1 MNFFLWNPQLCLP
14 WKWCE
19 RNYCCGQ
26 HACIVIAADE
36 TKLLLFSTLTLP
48 IDACD
53 RSHYC
58 DCNLGISACI
68 ELLQCSSCST
78 FSMFFL
84 SSDYLNCLCSDY
96 CPVARRDGCEFSC
109 NMVSKNLRK
118 TCYHTF
124 YKQIKT
130 MVSFVRKISY
140 FNLYSSTTL
149 CSGKP
154 RDFAI
159 LTLSQMYLRWPCLKL
174 LDPICIAPPKNFI
187 LRSFFGCVY

>member
-1 MNFFLWNPQLCLP
+1 MNATIVAGRRLVLWLQQM
-14 WKWCE
+14 K
-19 RNYCCGQ
+19 RNYCYSLHLLRPLMLATGVI
-26 HACIVIAADE
+26 IVI
-36 TKLLLFSTLTLP
+36 T
-48 IDACD
+48 I
-53 RSHYC
+53 
-58 DCNLGISACI
+58 NLGISAWI

-130 MVSFVRKISY
+130 MVRFVRKVSY
-140 FNLYSSTTL
+140 FTFYSSTTL

-159 LTLSQMYLRWPCLKL
+159 LTLSQLYLRWPCLKL
-174 LDPICIAPPKNFI
+174 LDPICIAPP
-187 LRSFFGCVY
+187 